1 MKRELSIVLCL
12 LLLPGMTGVKA
23 SADSPEKKTASA
35 MNNKQNVRQKIT
47 PVGTRKPTSVRPLSV
62 CEVKVN
68 LPTDSMLL
76 SWVGFLSPSVTEA
89 PKVEEVRQTVRG
101 SIVLD
106 YSRGQKT
113 KYDERNFV
121 EAVYKLLAVTRPL
134 KGTPGMSLEGIRL
147 TGYTA
152 PDGDY
157 RVNERLGLQ
166 RALAL
171 KDYIRREK
179 SFGTIPFEVNWIAE
193 DWKGLTDLIVGSEMA
208 FKESV
213 LDIIRTV
220 DVVDGRERMLMDL
233 AGGTAYHYLS
243 SAFFGRLRRID
254 YEVNYVDRSLAAQSS
269 TDIPE
274 KGAAAASGQPEL
286 LSVADFCRLAEAH
299 AVGSAEFNDLMDLAG
314 RLYPDSPVACINA
327 AGVAL
332 LRRDTERARRYLQR
346 FATLP
351 EAGCNMGIL
360 CLLEGDRGK
369 AEVYLSLAQAG
380 GSVPAG
386 RVLRFVQSK

>member
-1 MKRELSIVLCL
+1 MVLCL
-12 LLLPGMTGVKA
+12 LLLPGMAGAGTG
-23 SADSPEKKTASA
+23 ADSPEKKTASA
-35 MNNKQNVRQKIT
+35 VNNKRNVRQKIT
-47 PVGTRKPTSVRPLSV
+47 PVGTRKSTSVRPLSV
-62 CEVKVN
+62 CEVKVD

-76 SWVGFLSPSVTEA
+76 SWVGFLSPLATEA
-89 PKVEEVRQTVRG
+89 PKVEEVRQTVSG

-134 KGTPGMSLEGIRL
+134 KETPGVSLEGIRL

-157 RVNERLGLQ
+157 RANERLGLQ

-179 SFGTIPFEVNWIAE
+179 SFGTVPFEVNWIAE

-243 SAFFGRLRRID
+243 SAFFGRLRRIE
-254 YEVNYVDRSLAAQSS
+254 YEVTYVDGSIATQPS
-269 TDIPE
+269 TGMTE
-274 KGAAAASGQPEL
+274 GVS
-286 LSVADFCRLAEAH
+286 
-299 AVGSAEFNDLMDLAG
+299 
-314 RLYPDSPVACINA
+314 ACINA

-332 LRRDTERARRYLQR
+332 LRRDTERARKYLQR

-386 RVLRFVQSK
+386 RALRFLQSK

>member
-1 MKRELSIVLCL
+1 MVLCL
-12 LLLPGMTGVKA
+12 LLLPGMAGAGTG
-23 SADSPEKKTASA
+23 ADSPEKKTASA
-35 MNNKQNVRQKIT
+35 VNNKRNVRQKIT
-47 PVGTRKPTSVRPLSV
+47 PVGTRKSTSVRPLSV
-62 CEVKVN
+62 CEVKVD

-76 SWVGFLSPSVTEA
+76 SWVGFLSPSATEA
-89 PKVEEVRQTVRG
+89 PKVEEVRQTVSG

-134 KGTPGMSLEGIRL
+134 KETPGVSLEGIRL

-157 RVNERLGLQ
+157 RANERLGLQ

-179 SFGTIPFEVNWIAE
+179 SFGTVPFEVNWIAE

-243 SAFFGRLRRID
+243 SAFFGRLRRIE
-254 YEVNYVDRSLAAQSS
+254 YEVTYVDGSIA
-269 TDIPE
+269 T
-274 KGAAAASGQPEL
+274 QP
-286 LSVADFCRLAEAH
+286 SIGMTDFCRLAEAH

-332 LRRDTERARRYLQR
+332 LRRDTERARKYLQR

-386 RVLRFVQSK
+386 RALRFLQSK

>member
-1 MKRELSIVLCL
+1 MVLCL
-12 LLLPGMTGVKA
+12 LLLPGMAGAGTG
-23 SADSPEKKTASA
+23 ADSPEKKAASA
-35 MNNKQNVRQKIT
+35 VNNKRNVRQKIT
-47 PVGTRKPTSVRPLSV
+47 PVGTRKSTSVRPLSV
-62 CEVKVN
+62 CEVKVD

-76 SWVGFLSPSVTEA
+76 SWVGFLSPSATEA
-89 PKVEEVRQTVRG
+89 PKVEEVRQTVSG

-134 KGTPGMSLEGIRL
+134 RETPGVSLEGIRL

-157 RVNERLGLQ
+157 RANERLGLQ

-179 SFGTIPFEVNWIAE
+179 SFGTVPFEVNWIAE

-243 SAFFGRLRRID
+243 SAFFGRLRRIE
-254 YEVNYVDRSLAAQSS
+254 YEVTYVDGSIATQPS
-269 TDIPE
+269 TGMTERVSVVTSGKPE
-274 KGAAAASGQPEL
+274 AF
-286 LSVADFCRLAEAH
+286 SVADFCRLAEAH

-332 LRRDTERARRYLQR
+332 LRRDTERARKYLQR

-360 CLLEGDRGK
+360 CLREGDRGK

-386 RVLRFVQSK
+386 RALRFLQSK